1 MTRAERPSL
10 PNLKEQGSNELAQ
23 RFMQYISDSNF
34 EQADT
39 LIDFAGYANRVAKL
53 VFDTERQQKLFVSG
67 FKEGLQNASL
77 ASDFSEA

>member
-1 MTRAERPSL
+1 VTRAERPSL

-39 LIDFAGYANRVAKL
+39 LIVVTQIEWQNWYLIQN
-53 VFDTERQQKLFVSG
+53 VS
-67 FKEGLQNASL
+67 KNCL
-77 ASDFSEA
+77 